1 MALTKQSSGLA
12 AYQSVATHGGV
23 AAADPHRLILMLMDG
38 ALERMASGRAAMQVG
53 SPGEKNRLLHR
64 AISIVDELRGNLNLD
79 AGGELAAN
87 MSDLYTYIC
96 RQLLT
101 ASIESRVDALD
112 EASKLLLQ
120 LRNAWISVPTEAR
133 AAHAAR

>member
-1 MALTKQSSGLA
+1 MALTKKSSGLA

-38 ALERMASGRAAMQVG
+38 ALERIASGRVAIQAG
-53 SPGEKNRLLHR
+53 SAGEKTRLLHR
-64 AISIVDELRGNLNLD
+64 AIAIVDELRGNLNLE

-87 MSDLYTYIC
+87 LSDLYTYIC
-96 RQLLT
+96 RQLLK
-101 ASIESRVDALD
+101 ASIESRIEALD
-112 EASKLLLQ
+112 EASKLLQQ
-120 LRNAWISVPTEAR
+120 LRGAWMSVPTEAR